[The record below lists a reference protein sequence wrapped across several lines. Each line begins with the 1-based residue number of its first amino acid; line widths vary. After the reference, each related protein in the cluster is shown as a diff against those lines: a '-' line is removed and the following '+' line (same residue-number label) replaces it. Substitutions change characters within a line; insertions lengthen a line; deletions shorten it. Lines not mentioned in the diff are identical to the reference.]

1 MSSTKRIIELIT
13 KLDDKGLEELE
24 AGLKKVDK
32 SQKDLE
38 NQSKKTGKTLKD
50 DFRGGQAA
58 ADRLSSGVSGVGE
71 QFVIVA
77 KAAKKGGQA
86 MRSAMIATGVGALI
100 VALGVIV
107 DNWELIAETL
117 GFINKDLERQHAL
130 LETNISFLD
139 SELSLLDRQIKFNKD
154 RNLSNK
160 ENLKK
165 QKELLNV
172 KKELIAEDIK
182 ILEAQLLKE
191 ESAAREFTLW
201 ERIQEFLPGWTGR
214 QIGGFID
221 EEEQK
226 RISEIRKQILKL
238 QEEAIIVDDKLD
250 PIDPDTSTGR
260 DKLTSINPLT
270 SKDVDK
276 RVEEEVALFEY
287 IFDVKKTNAERLKE
301 LSSQTNADILEN
313 DTITNLLRGKQE
325 REYQESLEKSRKQ
338 DLIQEKILNAQ
349 KVELSKQALMSISN
363 VLGETSAAGKAV
375 AVATSLINTYQGIT
389 AELATKTATPFEFA
403 LKVANIA
410 SVTAIGFKSVKD
422 ILATKLPSFAS
433 DKGGGS
439 GGASASAPSFNVVG
453 QSGVN
458 QLAQSL
464 GQDQQPIQ
472 AFVVGSQVTT
482 QQQLDNNIV
491 ETATLG

>member
-38 NQSKKTGKTLKD
+38 SQSKKTGKSLEN

-117 GFINKDLERQHAL
+117 GFINKDLERQHAS
-130 LETNISFLD
+130 LETNISLLNA
-139 SELSLLDRQIKFNKD
+139 ELSLLDKQMKFNKD
-154 RNLSNK
+154 RNLSNE
-160 ENLKK
+160 ENRKK
-165 QKELLNV
+165 QKEILLL
-172 KKELIAEDIK
+172 KQKLIAEDIK
-182 ILEAQLLKE
+182 ILQAQLLKE
-191 ESAAREFTLW
+191 ESASREFTLW
-201 ERIQEFLPGWTGR
+201 ERIRAGFTGTP
-214 QIGGFID
+214 IGGFID

-226 RISEIRKQILKL
+226 RINDIQKQILKL
-238 QEEAIIVDDKLD
+238 QENAIGVSDLLD
-250 PIDPDTSTGR
+250 PQKTNNNNKVNARPKVSTVDTI
-260 DKLTSINPLT
+260 TSSDIQ
-270 SKDVDK
+270 K
-276 RVEEEVALFEY
+276 RKEGEVALFES

-301 LSSQTNADILEN
+301 LSSKTNADILES
-313 DTITNLLRGKQE
+313 DTITNLLRRKQE
-325 REYQESLEKSRKQ
+325 RENQEALEKSRKQ

-403 LKVANIA
+403 LKAANIA